1 MFLYSYIC
9 IYNTQAVLCPSSSYL
24 SFLLSYLLS
33 PTLSFSSLFLYII
46 ENMHLSFFILLRPV
60 QWNSPKNTAKPGA
73 NWTPQPMA
81 ATTGA
86 GYRPMAHGMT
96 VSPAPITINHPY
108 VHASYPVIPNYMQ
121 QGMPVMGQPMMGQA
135 PLTGVVPPTMT
146 TPLMVPSNSNVS
158 SSGVITSTQTIQN
171 MMQANGG
178 NKTVPLDP
186 FGAL

>member
-1 MFLYSYIC
+1 
-9 IYNTQAVLCPSSSYL
+9 
-24 SFLLSYLLS
+24 
-33 PTLSFSSLFLYII
+33 
-46 ENMHLSFFILLRPV
+46 MHLSFFILLRPV

-121 QGMPVMGQPMMGQA
+121 VR
-135 PLTGVVPPTMT
+135 LIFNFFVLFRFFFLFLFSFIFFFCFTGFRFNCFF
-146 TPLMVPSNSNVS
+146 LS
-158 SSGVITSTQTIQN
+158 
-171 MMQANGG
+171 
-178 NKTVPLDP
+178 
-186 FGAL
+186 